1 MLFYTKHTWN
11 DNIGETL
18 ANENLFNSV
27 RWDEQSGTFVQR
39 KPVYYQKKTCTKI
52 NLNESSFQPS
62 INGVTGSYR
71 DNLTGAMPGKN
82 STDNNS
88 STSSA
93 VKIDE
98 NVNLTKT
105 GNDIVCRKIE
115 DHPKDSKDENKTN
128 DFGTSNTARIRHIPH
143 ESQTLHLKCGKKES
157 NPDKI
162 DKNGKKIHAVET
174 SKIITEEDI
183 PNNQQD
189 VAENFHSNHYR
200 ENQST
205 EPKLEQMKTAS
216 LDMGHTHPEIKV
228 TSQDSNIKEC
238 IVQRSEMI
246 DKNTFIH
253 VFLNRAAS
261 ARSKQNSSISFENI
275 NSTYDESYSD
285 NRDEIY
291 QDENSPRGL
300 IKDNNKV
307 CNEREDNHVVV
318 TVTAPDMRE
327 PVPYSIQN
335 AISSSLQTTNTVEDA
350 DSLKSVEQDRQKLL
364 TQQRYNTSLCQ
375 NLKD

>member
-1 MLFYTKHTWN
+1 
-11 DNIGETL
+11 
-18 ANENLFNSV
+18 
-27 RWDEQSGTFVQR
+27 
-39 KPVYYQKKTCTKI
+39 
-52 NLNESSFQPS
+52 
-62 INGVTGSYR
+62 
-71 DNLTGAMPGKN
+71 
-82 STDNNS
+82 
-88 STSSA
+88 
-93 VKIDE
+93 
-98 NVNLTKT
+98 
-105 GNDIVCRKIE
+105 
-115 DHPKDSKDENKTN
+115 
-128 DFGTSNTARIRHIPH
+128 
-143 ESQTLHLKCGKKES
+143 
-157 NPDKI
+157 
-162 DKNGKKIHAVET
+162 
-174 SKIITEEDI
+174 
-183 PNNQQD
+183 
-189 VAENFHSNHYR
+189 
-200 ENQST
+200 
-205 EPKLEQMKTAS
+205 
-216 LDMGHTHPEIKV
+216 MGHTHPEIKV

-307 CNEREDNHVVV
+307 CDEREDNHVVV

-375 NLKD
+375 NLKDLKKIISYLF